1 MPLAVK
7 AETAWLVFVVAALAA
22 ALALGCG
29 QVEAIPR
36 DSGQLEEAAA
46 GGRGGAAGGELGFA
60 VDAGAAG
67 AAGAHQVDA
76 QAAPDLGPHVGA
88 STARA
93 CAGTFVGTTTAGVCG
108 QIAGPNGG
116 YQCEVGCS
124 SSAADNA
131 AGCVFYGVTYCV
143 SSCAACQL

>member
-1 MPLAVK
+1 MPQPRVK

-29 QVEAIPR
+29 NVEGRAAEL
-36 DSGQLEEAAA
+36 DGGHLEEAAA
-46 GGRGGAAGGELGFA
+46 GGRVGVAGAGGELGEGGA
-60 VDAGAAG
+60 GGARLDAS
-67 AAGAHQVDA
+67 
-76 QAAPDLGPHVGA
+76 AAPDVGPHVGA
-88 STARA
+88 STASA
-93 CAGTFVGTTTAGVCG
+93 CRGSFVGSSQPCG
-108 QIAGPNGG
+108 EIGAA

-131 AGCVFYGVTYCV
+131 AGCLFYGVTYCV